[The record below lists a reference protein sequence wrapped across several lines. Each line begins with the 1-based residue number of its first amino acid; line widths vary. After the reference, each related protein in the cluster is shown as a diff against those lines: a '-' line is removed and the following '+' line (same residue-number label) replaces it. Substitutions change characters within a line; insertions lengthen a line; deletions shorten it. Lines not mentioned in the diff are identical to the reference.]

1 MDRKIKVLREKKK
14 EILRDLERCNI
25 IALKASLADELVAIE
40 REIENEEK
48 NNMEIIKDMLDKVY

>member
-40 REIENEEK
+40 REIKIEEK
-48 NNMEIIKDMLDKVY
+48 INMEIIKDMLDKVY